1 MGTNYYAHIIPSY
14 HRKSDLCLAIE
25 SDNFELIRKL
35 TDEMYSSIRMDYGN
49 DEIIGGTVHLG
60 KRSSGWKFLWNPNVF
75 VIRNG
80 HTEWEETP
88 NGRSGHW
95 IPEPSCLKYLY
106 PLTKEGI
113 KSFIDRNDVI
123 IYDEYDEYQDKNDFW
138 EMALTWEQED
148 GFDSASYEEYNKREG
163 GYHQYPITGELTDLL
178 IDNGYKFTSYSNS
191 DFYSDGL
198 RFSGFTE
205 FC

>member
-1 MGTNYYAHIIPSY
+1 MNYTYNNILVYNTDYENVVEH
-14 HRKSDLCLAIE
+14 
-25 SDNFELIRKL
+25 ELIHSL
-35 TDEMYSSIRMDYGN
+35 LVNLPN
-49 DEIIGGTVHLG
+49 DKFPSFII
-60 KRSSGWKFLWNPNVF
+60 
-75 VIRNG
+75 
-80 HTEWEETP
+80 
-88 NGRSGHW
+88 
-95 IPEPSCLKYLY
+95 
-106 PLTKEGI
+106 EGI
-113 KSFIDRNDVI
+113 TELIN
-123 IYDEYDEYQDKNDFW
+123 DEYQDKNDFW

-198 RFSGFTE
+198 RFAGFTE